1 MREGWVKKILL
12 AAALGGSA
20 FFSGSSVLLAQ
31 APTGLL
37 PPGERKAYHAC
48 LKAKW
53 VDDYCRA
60 RAVGAL
66 WNYGAVFDA
75 CLIANG
81 IPPRQFVADV
91 RARDLCT
98 YLLRT
103 GPY

>member
-1 MREGWVKKILL
+1 VRKILL

-20 FFSGSSVLLAQ
+20 FLSSSSVLVAQ

-37 PPGERKAYHAC
+37 PPGERKTYNAC
-48 LKAKW
+48 LRVKW
-53 VDDYCRA
+53 LDDYCHA
-60 RAVGAL
+60 RAVGAF
-66 WNYGAVFDA
+66 WNYGAVLDA

-81 IPPRQFVADV
+81 VSPRRFLGDV
-91 RARDLCT
+91 GARDVCA

>member
-1 MREGWVKKILL
+1 LL
-12 AAALGGSA
+12 
-20 FFSGSSVLLAQ
+20 VAQ

-48 LKAKW
+48 LRAKW
-53 VDDYCRA
+53 LDDYCHA
-60 RAVGAL
+60 RAAGAL
-66 WNYGAVFDA
+66 WNYGAVLDA

-81 IPPRQFVADV
+81 VSPRQFLGGVG
-91 RARDLCT
+91 ARDLCT